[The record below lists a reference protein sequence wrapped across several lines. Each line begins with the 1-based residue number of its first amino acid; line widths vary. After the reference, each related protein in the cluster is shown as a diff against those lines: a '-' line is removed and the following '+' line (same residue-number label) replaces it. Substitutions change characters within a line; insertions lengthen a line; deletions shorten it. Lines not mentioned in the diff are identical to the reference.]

1 MKSCFVKYFLF
12 LLFRKSCKHSL
23 LTKNSK
29 SILAYFEC
37 RKLGRLLLLSGCSNQ
52 KVPLHPT
59 CPLHQSLIH
68 QRHYRLRQL
77 SLWFQYWK
85 FKMTKRSSFTD
96 SSIRRSKLILTDN
109 VIFSFLL
116 RFCKPFWK
124 ILLHRILGKGTG
136 SSNFWWGRKVR
147 FPYDLTHACIRQR
160 ENLLICRSPQSM
172 FLMIVRFHKRFW
184 RIRLRCFSNIVA
196 WKLVAFV
203 SCIWRC
209 HKSFSRIY
217 IYFKVARQSHVTFQT
232 DMSPVQIS
240 KTKKKKRENIVCQ
253 HKIRF
258 VNWRICE

>member
-172 FLMIVRFHKRFW
+172 FFNDREVSQTLLKNKITLLFKHCGLEAS
-184 RIRLRCFSNIVA
+184 RIRILYL
-196 WKLVAFV
+196 KV
-203 SCIWRC
+203 S
-209 HKSFSRIY
+209 
-217 IYFKVARQSHVTFQT
+217 
-232 DMSPVQIS
+232 QIL
-240 KTKKKKRENIVCQ
+240 Q
-253 HKIRF
+253 
-258 VNWRICE
+258 